1 MRILIVGSGG
11 REHALLW
18 KLTRDD
24 PAAEFFA
31 TRPNGGMLDLARPVA
46 IAPTD
51 IEALAGWARAE
62 RIDLAVI
69 GPEAPLAQG
78 IADRFAKFGT
88 PVFGPSSAAA
98 RIESSKSYAK
108 DLMRDAGVPT
118 AEYRT
123 FRDLEAAESHVRERG
138 APIVVKASGLAAGKG
153 AVVCDT
159 VDEAIDTVRAMLG
172 DLRFGEAGREIVI
185 EEFMEGE
192 ELSIFALSDGD
203 RVLAMLPSQDHK
215 RIGEGDTGP
224 NTGGMGAYA
233 PVSLGTDSLLAD
245 VERRILLPTL
255 RALAD
260 DGAAFRGL
268 LYAGLMLTDDGPK
281 VVEYNCRFGD
291 PESQV
296 VLPMMDTPLLPLLV
310 QIATGGS
317 LAGGSL
323 SWREGT
329 ALTTVMASGGYPGH
343 YDKGMAITIPEGTE
357 TDKCIVFHAGTTRT
371 HEGLFT
377 SGGRVLAVT
386 GIGQTLQEAAGR
398 SLAGAEAVRFQ
409 GATWRKEIGWREF
422 ARSEAARP

>member
-18 KLTRDD
+18 KLAQDD
-24 PAAEFFA
+24 PSAELFA
-31 TRPNGGMLDLARPVA
+31 TRPNGGMLELARPLA

-88 PVFGPSSAAA
+88 PVFGPSAAAA

-123 FRDLEAAESHVRERG
+123 FRDLEAAEAYVHERG

-153 AVVCDT
+153 AVVCES
-159 VDEAIDTVRAMLG
+159 VDDAIETLRAMLG
-172 DLRFGEAGREIVI
+172 DLRFGEAGREVVI

-192 ELSIFALSDGD
+192 ELSVFALADGD

-233 PVSLGTDSLLAD
+233 PVGIGTEALLED

-260 DGAAFRGL
+260 DGSTFRGL
-268 LYAGLMLTDDGPK
+268 LYAGVMLTDDGPK
-281 VVEYNCRFGD
+281 VVEFNCRFGD
-291 PESQV
+291 PETQV
-296 VLPMMDTPLLPLLV
+296 VLPMMTSPLLPLLV
-310 QIATGGS
+310 QIAGGGS
-317 LAGGSL
+317 LTGRSIA
-323 SWREGT
+323 WREGA

-343 YDKGMAITIPEGTE
+343 YDKGAKIDIPEGTVS
-357 TDKCIVFHAGTTRT
+357 DDCIVFHAGTTKT
-371 HEGLFT
+371 DEGLFS

-386 GIGQTLQEAAGR
+386 GVGQTLQEAAGR
-398 SLAGAEAVRFQ
+398 SLAAAEAITFA
-409 GATWRKEIGWREF
+409 GASWRGDIGWREF